1 MISKATWEKIGK
13 CHGEIGA
20 SEKLLTENGKL
31 VIANAEREIKS
42 QNEEQLSSVFRSA
55 QCWQLSV
62 PSGDNSHRLYD
73 LSFALAKPVI
83 EAHIANKRA
92 ELAELNAIAELEV
105 TASGV

>member
-1 MISKATWEKIGK
+1 MISKATCEKIWK
-13 CHGEIGA
+13 CHREIEA
-20 SEKLLTENGKL
+20 SEKLLTEIEKL
-31 VIANAEREIKS
+31 VVTNAEREIKS
-42 QNEEQLSSVFRSA
+42 QNESQLSNVFRSA
-55 QCWQLSV
+55 QCLQLSV

-105 TASGV
+105 TASH